1 MTIENLKILIAD
13 EGKWLTKDGVFSKKV
28 YLGTLDK
35 ADNWQE
41 VSDAE
46 KEAAEKEAEAAAQAA
61 AATESEPAA

>member
-13 EGKWLTKDGVFSKKV
+13 EGKWLTKDGVYSQKV

-41 VSDAE
+41 VTDAE
-46 KEAAEKEAEAAAQAA
+46 KEAAEKEAEAQAA
-61 AATESEPAA
+61 AAQETPAQ